1 MLYKSLIDF
10 SSPYDNEIVI
20 TGIVRNVAG
29 TFLEDYLRLTM
40 AFKNFRSVKWFL
52 VESDS
57 EDNTLN
63 VLKSTSDLNS
73 NFSWCTLGKLEKQ
86 MRSRAE
92 RLAIARNR
100 YVVELQKDDYIS
112 ANIIVVADF
121 NGLSNL
127 INEEAILSCWKLHN
141 WSACT
146 ANQSGRYYDIWA
158 LRHPLW
164 SPNDCW
170 KQYEFFNQYS
180 KFPELTLFSAV
191 HSRMIKIPSD
201 SDWIEVESAFG
212 GLAVYDA
219 SVFKYAKY
227 SGHDSKGEETC
238 EHVKFNQLINKEG
251 GKIFINPRM
260 INTKYTDHSINSSF
274 YSVLARIIKYPI
286 KKLKQIKSQI

>member
-1 MLYKSLIDF
+1 
-10 SSPYDNEIVI
+10 
-20 TGIVRNVAG
+20 
-29 TFLEDYLRLTM
+29 LRFTK

-63 VLKSTSDLNS
+63 VLKSISDLNS
-73 NFSWCTLGKLEKQ
+73 NFSWCTLGEIEKQ
-86 MRSRAE
+86 RLARAE
-92 RLAIARNR
+92 RLCIARNR
-100 YVVELQKDDYIS
+100 YVVELQKDDYKS
-112 ANIIVVADF
+112 ANVIVVADF
-121 NGLSNL
+121 NRLSNL

-170 KQYEFFNQYS
+170 KQYEFLRQYS

-191 HSRMIKIPSD
+191 NSRMIKIPSD

-219 SVFKYAKY
+219 SVFKYARY
-227 SGHDSKGEETC
+227 SGNNSKGEETC
-238 EHVKFNQLINKEG
+238 EHVEFNQLINKEG
-251 GKIFINPRM
+251 GKIFINPQM

-274 YSVLARIIKYPI
+274 YSVFARIIKYPI
-286 KKLKQIKSQI
+286 KKLKQVKS